1 MKINLIFNANLK
13 SNDTQWKSILH
24 IQNLKYQ
31 LQTSFF
37 SLCEKWC
44 IVGMWCFKYSTRMS
58 AIFIITVQDTD
69 IVLHVNNK
77 YRITSVLMV
86 KTDIITSIASESEGT
101 SCDSG
106 NNVCRDLEN

>member
-1 MKINLIFNANLK
+1 
-13 SNDTQWKSILH
+13 
-24 IQNLKYQ
+24 
-31 LQTSFF
+31 
-37 SLCEKWC
+37 
-44 IVGMWCFKYSTRMS
+44 MS

-77 YRITSVLMV
+77 YKIMAVLMV

-106 NNVCRDLEN
+106 NNVC